1 MRIRRSVTRF
11 FYAILIPAIC
21 CAVTAY
27 YGYYLIWGS
36 RGLLALA
43 DARARLE
50 VTEEHLAE
58 VKQDEARIEH
68 RIALLKAQD
77 PDLIEELARQQMLGT
92 VPGQISVPRNG
103 H

>member
-11 FYAILIPAIC
+11 FGALLIPAVCI
-21 CAVTAY
+21 AITGY
-27 YGYYLIWGS
+27 YGYYLLAGP

-43 DARARLE
+43 DARARLD
-50 VTEEHLAE
+50 VANANLAQ
-58 VKQDEARIEH
+58 VRVDEARITH

-77 PDLIEELARQQMLGT
+77 PDLIQELARQQMLGT
-92 VPGQISVPRNG
+92 EPGQISVPRNG